1 MDRSNH
7 EELDRNVVAQANF
20 RLKFGVAVAL
30 TVVGIHTFGPYQSSI
45 SMALVLGMLCLY
57 GIYAFG
63 ARYLATHPTSLTN
76 WELVLIT
83 AVIDPLMLSMWL
95 YFAGESSTLVVGFYL
110 FTTMGFGFRVGALP
124 MHICQLTSLAGFAL
138 VVMTSDFLPQHL
150 LFVASHAILLI
161 VVPLYAAS
169 LIKRIQTAKEVA
181 EVESRAKS
189 QLLAKVS
196 HELRTPLTGIVAD
209 AQLLEVE
216 APNAATV
223 SRARSIQNLA
233 KTLDSEIKQLLD
245 LSTAEDR
252 TSAKREP
259 PRSFSLA
266 YTGTHVLKSMR
277 SLVGGKAV
285 MVELDFDESIKLP
298 VMGYHQQL
306 VAVLTNLAGN
316 AVKFTDSGSVVLRMR
331 LVQVENHAYRI
342 WFAVEDT
349 GIGIAPEHHDKI
361 FQPFFQVE
369 DGADR
374 KYGGTGLGISIARE
388 LVQKM
393 GGELKVQS
401 ALGLGSVF
409 HFELLL
415 PVDANEAEAEAGV
428 RKHDVTMVTGKRVL
442 VADDN
447 ATNLALMKEMLL
459 KDGHQVTAVDKG
471 HDAIVKLSANTY
483 DMIFLDYNM
492 GDVDGA
498 TVYQTYAYSRINL
511 SPTFFITAD
520 TTAMTTKMLEDLGV
534 TGVIYKPLTFE
545 KLRAAFEQVF
555 PGEGVAVKPE
565 APAAR
570 RSAVELSAVPVE
582 FVDMAVIEGLREI
595 KDTPEFLHKIISDA
609 MSDLS
614 ELSDQMDV
622 SIASR
627 DLHQVHRQAHAMKG
641 VSLNVGAVRLAALS
655 DRLMT
660 MSNDML
666 CADPPRWQSELANAV
681 AQTCLA
687 LDGAKEAF
695 LPQKVVN
702 R

>member
-7 EELDRNVVAQANF
+7 EELNRNVVAQANF
-20 RLKFGVAVAL
+20 RLKFGGAMAL
-30 TVVGIHTFGPYQSSI
+30 TVAGIHTFGPYQSSLSI
-45 SMALVLGMLCLY
+45 AVVLAMFCFYATYAL
-57 GIYAFG
+57 G
-63 ARYLATHPTSLTN
+63 ARYLATHEGFLTN

-124 MHICQLTSLAGFAL
+124 MHICQITSLAGFGL
-138 VVMTSDFLPQHL
+138 VVMTSDYLGQYL

-169 LIKRIQTAKEVA
+169 LIKRIQTAKQAA
-181 EVESRAKS
+181 EFESRAKS

-233 KTLDSEIKQLLD
+233 STLDSEIRQLLD
-245 LSTAEDR
+245 LSTADGR
-252 TSAKREP
+252 ATANREP
-259 PRSFSLA
+259 AQTFSLA
-266 YTGTHVLKSMR
+266 YTATNVLKSMR
-277 SLVGGKAV
+277 SIVGGKAV
-285 MVELDFDESIKLP
+285 QVELDFDERIKLP
-298 VMGYHQQL
+298 VVGHHQQL

-316 AVKFTDSGSVVLRMR
+316 AVKFTDSGSVTLRMH
-331 LVQVENHAYRI
+331 LKQVDGQAYRI
-342 WFAVEDT
+342 WFGVEDT
-349 GIGIAPEHHDKI
+349 GIGIAPEFHDKI

-369 DGADR
+369 SGAHR

-393 GGELKVQS
+393 GGELKVDS
-401 ALGLGSVF
+401 DLGHGSVF
-409 HFELLL
+409 HFELSL
-415 PVDANEAEAEAGV
+415 PVDASEADVGATV
-428 RKHDVTMVTGKRVL
+428 RKTDMTKVTGKRVL

-471 HDAIVKLSANTY
+471 YDAIVKLSANTY

-498 TVYQTYAYSRINL
+498 TVYQTYAYSRINVA
-511 SPTFFITAD
+511 PTFFITAD
-520 TTAMTTKMLEDLGV
+520 TTEMTTKLLEDLGV

-555 PGEGVAVKPE
+555 PGEGVPVKAEPI
-565 APAAR
+565 ANKRP
-570 RSAVELSAVPVE
+570 AVELSAVPVE

-609 MSDLS
+609 TSDIS
-614 ELSDQMDV
+614 ELSRQMAQ
-622 SIASR
+622 SIAAV
-627 DLHQVHRQAHAMKG
+627 DLLQVHRQAHAMKG

-655 DRLMT
+655 ERLMT
-660 MSNDML
+660 MSHDML
-666 CADPPRWQSELANAV
+666 GGDPTRWQGELANAV

-687 LDGAKEAF
+687 LDDAKSAF
-695 LPQKVVN
+695 QPQKAVN
-702 R
+702 H